1 MMFYFK
7 MKRLQ
12 KQMEEE
18 KSIEKNNEKT
28 QNNACYFYAVM
39 G

>member
-12 KQMEEE
+12 RQMEEE
-18 KSIEKNNEKT
+18 KSIVKNNE
-28 QNNACYFYAVM
+28 QNAK
-39 G
+39 